1 MKSETNKTESKTEKQ
16 GAEWMQLLL
25 DEGYQFGLGAFET
38 IAVED
43 GYPVFLEWHLE
54 RLREAMQFMG
64 FWHEV
69 SQEQIRQHTE
79 KIGQTVLKIM
89 ASKENLVFVTRKNH
103 YTKEQYDR
111 GFQMDF
117 SSVRRN
123 ETSPLT
129 YHKTMNYGD
138 CILEKRRAVQSGID
152 ERIFLNTRG
161 EICEGTTTNIFFRK
175 AEKLYTPKKECGLL
189 PGVMRR
195 FVISETDVEESVIF
209 PEQIK
214 KFDECFVTNSLMGIM
229 PVQSLAGHIFTE
241 RTTAHQLQSVYK
253 TIARKPITFR

>member
-79 KIGQTVLKIM
+79 KIGPV
-89 ASKENLVFVTRKNH
+89 S
-103 YTKEQYDR
+103 YTH
-111 GFQMDF
+111 
-117 SSVRRN
+117 
-123 ETSPLT
+123 L
-129 YHKTMNYGD
+129 
-138 CILEKRRAVQSGID
+138 
-152 ERIFLNTRG
+152 
-161 EICEGTTTNIFFRK
+161 
-175 AEKLYTPKKECGLL
+175 
-189 PGVMRR
+189 
-195 FVISETDVEESVIF
+195 
-209 PEQIK
+209 
-214 KFDECFVTNSLMGIM
+214 
-229 PVQSLAGHIFTE
+229 
-241 RTTAHQLQSVYK
+241 
-253 TIARKPITFR
+253 